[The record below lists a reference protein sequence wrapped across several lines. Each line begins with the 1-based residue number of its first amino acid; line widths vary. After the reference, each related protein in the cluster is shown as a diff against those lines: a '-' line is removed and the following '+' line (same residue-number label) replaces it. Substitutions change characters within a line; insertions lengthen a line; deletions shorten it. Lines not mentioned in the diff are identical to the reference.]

1 MNNERANNMKV
12 NNEGMTLPE
21 LVLAI
26 LMLTAFT
33 AITVMVTEFTSRFF
47 QPLNE
52 EAKEEYILSGKEFSD
67 VLNHHLKINNA
78 FDRIIEIF
86 SEPGIDKNFI
96 LNLKCTSLPS
106 LEWSIP
112 SIDTDAIPTSYK
124 ICIKPTSLT
133 ESNYS
138 ELANADGK
146 PGIYILYSK
155 PENGVTINAT
165 PVRRIFCR
173 PKPFCKLRILL
184 KLKTK
189 KLANIRLKI

>member
-1 MNNERANNMKV
+1 MNYNKV
-12 NNEGMTLPE
+12 KNKGMTLPE

-33 AITVMVTEFTSRFF
+33 AVTVMVTEFTARFF

-52 EAKEEYILSGKEFSD
+52 EAREEYISSNKELSD
-67 VLNHHLKINNA
+67 MLNDHSQINST
-78 FDRIIEIF
+78 FDSIIDIL

-96 LNLKCTSLPS
+96 LSLKCTSLPS
-106 LEWSIP
+106 LEWGIP
-112 SIDTDAIPTSYK
+112 SIDTKAIPKSYK
-124 ICIKPTSLT
+124 ICIKPTTLS

-138 ELANADGK
+138 QLANAEGK

-155 PENGVTINAT
+155 PENGVSINAT

-173 PKPFCKLRILL
+173 PKPFCKL
-184 KLKTK
+184 
-189 KLANIRLKI
+189 

>member
-1 MNNERANNMKV
+1 MSSQKV

-33 AITVMVTEFTSRFF
+33 AVTVMVTQFTSRFF

-52 EAKEEYILSGKEFSD
+52 EAKEEYISSNKELSD
-67 VLNHHLKINNA
+67 MLNDHSQINST
-78 FDRIIEIF
+78 FDSIIEIL

-96 LNLKCTSLPS
+96 FNLKCTSLPS
-106 LEWSIP
+106 LEWGIP
-112 SIDTDAIPTSYK
+112 SINNEAVPKSYK
-124 ICIKPTSLT
+124 ICIKPTTLS

-138 ELANADGK
+138 QLASAEGK

-155 PENGVTINAT
+155 PENGVSVNAT

-173 PKPFCKLRILL
+173 PKPFCKL
-184 KLKTK
+184 
-189 KLANIRLKI
+189 

>member
-1 MNNERANNMKV
+1 MKYHKINNQ
-12 NNEGMTLPE
+12 GMTLPE
-21 LVLAI
+21 LVLAV

-33 AITVMVTEFTSRFF
+33 AITVMVTQFTARFF

-52 EAKEEYILSGKEFSD
+52 EAKEEYISSNKELTD
-67 VLNHHLKINNA
+67 VLNDHAQINNT
-78 FDRIIEIF
+78 FDSIIEIF

-96 LNLKCTSLPS
+96 LSLKCPSLPS

-112 SIDTDAIPTSYK
+112 SIDSKSIPTSYK
-124 ICIKPTSLT
+124 ICVKPTTLS
-133 ESNYS
+133 ESNNS
-138 ELANADGK
+138 ELANSNGK

-173 PKPFCKLRILL
+173 PKPFCKL
-184 KLKTK
+184 
-189 KLANIRLKI
+189 

>member
-1 MNNERANNMKV
+1 MNYEKIK
-12 NNEGMTLPE
+12 NEGMTLPE
-21 LVLAI
+21 LVLTI
-26 LMLTAFT
+26 LMLTSFT

-52 EAKEEYILSGKEFSD
+52 EAKEEYISSNKELSD
-67 VLNHHLKINNA
+67 VLNDHSQINNA
-78 FDRIIEIF
+78 FDSIIEF
-86 SEPGIDKNFI
+86 LSEPGIDKNFI
-96 LNLKCTSLPS
+96 LNLKCSSLPS

-112 SIDTDAIPTSYK
+112 SIDTKAIPRSYK
-124 ICIKPTSLT
+124 ICIKPTSLS

-138 ELANADGK
+138 ELANAQGK

-173 PKPFCKLRILL
+173 PKPFCKL
-184 KLKTK
+184 
-189 KLANIRLKI
+189 